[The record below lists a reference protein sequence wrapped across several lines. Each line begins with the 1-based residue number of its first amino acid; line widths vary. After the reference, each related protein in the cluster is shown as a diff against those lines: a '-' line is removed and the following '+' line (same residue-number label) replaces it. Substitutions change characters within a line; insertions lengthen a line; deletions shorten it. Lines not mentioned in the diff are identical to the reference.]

1 MVVAAAASAG
11 GKSAGVSSF
20 RFERA
25 VKNFGVATLR
35 GVECLGVD
43 AAFLARIVPL
53 TQPTCLPTVAL
64 ARDDMDLFSGTAAFL
79 RSSSSRCSDWSP
91 AKPDSELATDDVD
104 DRPRPVRP
112 RSTSA
117 SVRVGLSAPRGGGGG
132 GRSASSMA
140 ARSFALSPSSS
151 SARRLAASPASRSWA
166 FSAWRDAT
174 LLARSGTLSAQ
185 ASRARTCF
193 CASSRF
199 VGERF
204 ALLMQRID
212 LGGRLLHARL
222 EGLGARLFCSVRAAS
237 RSARSF

>member
-11 GKSAGVSSF
+11 GNSAAGVSSF

-35 GVECLGVD
+35 GVECFGVE

-64 ARDDMDLFSGTAAFL
+64 ARDDMDLFSGTAFER

-117 SVRVGLSAPRGGGGG
+117 SVRVGLSAPR
-132 GRSASSMA
+132 A
-140 ARSFALSPSSS
+140 A
-151 SARRLAASPASRSWA
+151 AA
-166 FSAWRDAT
+166 
-174 LLARSGTLSAQ
+174 
-185 ASRARTCF
+185 
-193 CASSRF
+193 
-199 VGERF
+199 
-204 ALLMQRID
+204 
-212 LGGRLLHARL
+212 
-222 EGLGARLFCSVRAAS
+222 AA
-237 RSARSF
+237 AAHHQ

>member
-1 MVVAAAASAG
+1 MSDFFPSRSVSCSGERAGGVGGGGEFGGGGDSIKGYCIVVAAAASAG

-64 ARDDMDLFSGTAAFL
+64 ARDDMDLFSGAGAARL
-79 RSSSSRCSDWSP
+79 SSNSRWSDWSP

-117 SVRVGLSAPRGGGGG
+117 NVRVGLSAPRGG
-132 GRSASSMA
+132 
-140 ARSFALSPSSS
+140 
-151 SARRLAASPASRSWA
+151 
-166 FSAWRDAT
+166 
-174 LLARSGTLSAQ
+174 
-185 ASRARTCF
+185 
-193 CASSRF
+193 
-199 VGERF
+199 
-204 ALLMQRID
+204 
-212 LGGRLLHARL
+212 
-222 EGLGARLFCSVRAAS
+222 
-237 RSARSF
+237 